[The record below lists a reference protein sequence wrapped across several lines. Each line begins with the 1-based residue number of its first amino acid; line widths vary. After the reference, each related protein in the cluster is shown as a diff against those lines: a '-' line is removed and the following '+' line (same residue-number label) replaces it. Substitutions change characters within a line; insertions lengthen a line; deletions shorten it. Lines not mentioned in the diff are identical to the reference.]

1 MYPADSPFEPGRAIM
16 SVLLEITGIGVV
28 PVIKLDDP
36 LDAVPLAL
44 ALKAGDV
51 AVAEVT
57 FRTSAA
63 EESIRRIAAEVDG
76 VFLGAGTVLTTDQ
89 VERAHR
95 AGAKFIVS
103 PGFDREVVEKS
114 MELGMDVL
122 PGCATPTEIMAAL
135 KLGLK
140 AVKFFP
146 ASVYG
151 GLAGIK
157 ALSPAFPGLG
167 FVPTGGVGPKNLA
180 EFLGFKPVLACGG
193 SWMVD
198 AKNPAETTRLCL
210 EARAIVKEV
219 RG

>member
-1 MYPADSPFEPGRAIM
+1 M
-16 SVLLEITGIGVV
+16 SVMTEIARVGVV

-36 LDAVPLAL
+36 VDAVPLAK

-51 AVAEVT
+51 PVAEVT

-63 EESIRRIAAEVDG
+63 EDSIRRIAAEVEG
-76 VFLGAGTVLTTDQ
+76 VLVGAGTVLTVEQ
-89 VERAHR
+89 VERAHA

-103 PGFDREVVEKS
+103 PGFDREVVVRS
-114 MELGMDVL
+114 LELGMDVL
-122 PGCATPTEIMAAL
+122 PGCATPTEIMAVL

-151 GLAGIK
+151 GLQGIK
-157 ALSPAFPGLG
+157 ALSAAFPGLK

-180 EFLGFKPVLACGG
+180 DFLGFQPVLACGG

-198 AKNPAETTRLCL
+198 VKNLPETIRLCE
-210 EARAIVKEV
+210 EARAIVREV

>member
-1 MYPADSPFEPGRAIM
+1 ME
-16 SVLLEITGIGVV
+16 EIARIGIV
-28 PVIKLDDP
+28 PVIKLEDP
-36 LDAVPLAL
+36 QDAAPLAR

-51 AVAEVT
+51 PVAEVT
-57 FRTSAA
+57 FRTGAA
-63 EESIRRIAAEVDG
+63 EESIRRIAGEVEG
-76 VFLGAGTVLTTDQ
+76 VLLGAGTVLTAEQ
-89 VERAHR
+89 VRRAHA

-103 PGFDREVVEKS
+103 PGFDREVVEAS
-114 MELGMDVL
+114 LELGLPAL

-135 KLGLK
+135 KLGLT

-157 ALSPAFPGLG
+157 ALSAAFPGLK

-180 EFLGFKPVLACGG
+180 EFLGFTPVLACGG

-198 AKNPAETTRLCL
+198 VKNLPETTRLCL
-210 EARAIVKEV
+210 AARAIVKEV
-219 RG
+219 RR

>member
-1 MYPADSPFEPGRAIM
+1 MNTM
-16 SVLLEITGIGVV
+16 SEIARIGVV

-36 LDAVPLAL
+36 ADAVPLAK
-44 ALKAGDV
+44 ALKAGDLP
-51 AVAEVT
+51 VAEVT
-57 FRTSAA
+57 FRTAAA
-63 EESIRRIAAEVDG
+63 EESIRRIAAEVEG
-76 VFLGAGTVLTTDQ
+76 VLVGAGTVLTVEQ
-89 VERAHR
+89 AERAHA

-103 PGFDREVVEKS
+103 PGFDRDVVARS
-114 MELGMDVL
+114 LELGMDVL

-151 GLAGIK
+151 GLQGIK
-157 ALSPAFPGLG
+157 ALSAAFPGLK
-167 FVPTGGVGPKNLA
+167 FVPTGGIGPKNLA
-180 EFLGFKPVLACGG
+180 EFLGFAPILACGG

-198 AKNPAETTRLCL
+198 VKNLPETTRLCE
-210 EARAIVKEV
+210 EARAIVREV

>member
-1 MYPADSPFEPGRAIM
+1 MRTM
-16 SVLLEITGIGVV
+16 TEIARIGVV

-36 LDAVPLAL
+36 KDAVPLAE
-44 ALKAGDV
+44 ALKAGGV
-51 AVAEVT
+51 PVAEVT
-57 FRTSAA
+57 FRTDAA
-63 EESIRRIAAEVDG
+63 EESIRRIAGESEG
-76 VFLGAGTVLTTDQ
+76 VLLGAGTVLTADQ
-89 VERAHR
+89 AERAFK

-114 MELGMDVL
+114 LELGMDAL
-122 PGCATPTEIMAAL
+122 PGCVTPSEIMVAL

-151 GLAGIK
+151 GLQGIK
-157 ALSPAFPGLG
+157 ALSAAFPGLK

-180 EFLGFKPVLACGG
+180 EYLGFAPILACGG

-198 AKNPAETTRLCL
+198 VKNLPETTRLCE
-210 EARAIVKEV
+210 EAAEIVKTV

>member
-1 MYPADSPFEPGRAIM
+1 M
-16 SVLLEITGIGVV
+16 SILDEISKIGVV

-36 LDAVPLAL
+36 NDAVPLAE
-44 ALKAGDV
+44 ALKAGGV
-51 AVAEVT
+51 PVAEVT
-57 FRTSAA
+57 FRTGAA
-63 EESIRRIAAEVDG
+63 EESIRRIASEVSG
-76 VFLGAGTVLTTDQ
+76 VLVGAGTVLTADQ
-89 VERAHR
+89 VERAHA

-103 PGFDREVVEKS
+103 PGFDQSVVAKCL
-114 MELGMDVL
+114 ELGLPVL

-135 KLGLK
+135 KLGLM

-157 ALSPAFPGLG
+157 ALSAAFPGLM

-180 EFLGFKPVLACGG
+180 EYLGFKPILACGG

-198 AKNPAETTRLCL
+198 VKNLPETRRLCA
-210 EARAIVKEV
+210 EARQIVKQV

>member
-1 MYPADSPFEPGRAIM
+1 M
-16 SVLLEITGIGVV
+16 SVFQEIAAVGVV

-36 LDAVPLAL
+36 ADAAPLAR
-44 ALKAGDV
+44 ALKAGGV
-51 AVAEVT
+51 PVAEVT

-63 EESIRRIAAEVDG
+63 EESIRRIASEVEG
-76 VFLGAGTVLTTDQ
+76 VLLGAGTVLTVEQ
-89 VERAHR
+89 AERAHR
-95 AGAKFIVS
+95 AGARFIVS
-103 PGFDREVVEKS
+103 PGFDADVVRAS
-114 MELGMDVL
+114 LALGMDVL
-122 PGCATPTEIMAAL
+122 PGCATPTEIMAAI

-157 ALSPAFPGLG
+157 ALAAAFPGLG

-180 EFLGFKPVLACGG
+180 EFLGFSPILACGG
-193 SWMVD
+193 SWMVNTKD
-198 AKNPAETTRLCL
+198 LDETTRLSA
-210 EARAIVKEV
+210 EARDIVRSV

>member
-1 MYPADSPFEPGRAIM
+1 MNTM
-16 SVLLEITGIGVV
+16 SEIARIGVV

-36 LDAVPLAL
+36 LDAVPLAE
-44 ALKAGDV
+44 ALKAGGIP
-51 AVAEVT
+51 VAEVT

-63 EESIRRIAAEVDG
+63 EESIRRIAGEVEG
-76 VFLGAGTVLTTDQ
+76 VLLGAGTVLTVEQ
-89 VERAHR
+89 VERAHK

-103 PGFDREVVEKS
+103 PGFDRDVVARS
-114 MELGMDVL
+114 LDLGMDAL

-140 AVKFFP
+140 VVKFFP

-157 ALSPAFPGLG
+157 SLSAAFPGLG

-180 EFLGFKPVLACGG
+180 EFLGFKPILACGG

-198 AKNPAETTRLCL
+198 VKNLPETTRLSA
-210 EARAIVKEV
+210 EARAIVQEV

>member
-1 MYPADSPFEPGRAIM
+1 MT
-16 SVLLEITGIGVV
+16 EIARISVV

-36 LDAVPLAL
+36 KDAVPMAL
-44 ALKAGDV
+44 ALKAGGV
-51 AVAEVT
+51 PVAEVT

-63 EESIRRIAAEVDG
+63 EESIRRIASEVEG
-76 VFLGAGTVLTTDQ
+76 VLLGAGTVLTAEQ
-89 VERAHR
+89 AERAHK

-103 PGFDREVVEKS
+103 PGLDREVVEKS
-114 MELGMDVL
+114 LELGMDVL

-135 KLGLK
+135 KLGLT

-151 GLAGIK
+151 GLQGIK
-157 ALSPAFPGLG
+157 ALSAAFPGLK

-180 EFLGFKPVLACGG
+180 EFLGFAPVLACGG
-193 SWMVD
+193 SWMVNVKD
-198 AKNPAETTRLCL
+198 LPETTRLCQ
-210 EARAIVKEV
+210 EASAIVKEI